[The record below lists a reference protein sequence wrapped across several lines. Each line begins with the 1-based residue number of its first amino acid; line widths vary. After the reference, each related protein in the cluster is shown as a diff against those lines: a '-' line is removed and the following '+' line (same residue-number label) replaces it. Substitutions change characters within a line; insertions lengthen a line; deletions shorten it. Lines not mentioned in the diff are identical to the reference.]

1 MDKEYNLE
9 FSDKGVYMQSVR
21 RDFSENPGSVLHN
34 NKEVFVRKVFE
45 DDPQKGCELLFK
57 WYYQPLCS
65 HAVRFVYSKQ
75 IAEDIISDI
84 FYTLLEKQVYRHITR
99 SYRAYLFAA
108 ARNRSLKHLQR
119 EFGKGN
125 SLDLDSLPSPSGPP
139 SPQETLLYDELLR
152 KIELTIQHLTPRNQE
167 VFLMNRFEGKK
178 YDQIARELSISVKAV
193 EAHITKALGLL
204 RSAVR
209 HQVTKKR
216 GRDQPQHVETI

>member
-1 MDKEYNLE
+1 MEKKYKLE
-9 FSDKGVYMQSVR
+9 FSDQCVCMPAMR
-21 RDFSENPGSVLHN
+21 RDISGNPGSVLHN
-34 NKEVFVRKVFE
+34 NTEVFIRKVFV

-125 SLDLDSLPSPSGPP
+125 SLDLDSLPSASGPP

-152 KIELTIQHLTPRNQE
+152 KIELAIQQLAPRNQE
-167 VFLMNRFEGKK
+167 VFLMNRFEGRK
-178 YDQIARELSISVKAV
+178 YEQIARELSISVKAV
-193 EAHITKALGLL
+193 EAHISKALGHL
-204 RSAVR
+204 RNAIR
-209 HQVTKKR
+209 DQVTIAL
-216 GRDQPQHVETI
+216 VFFYFVN